1 MQFNLDANEINF
13 IIQVLGQLPTSSGAY
28 PLVVKIQQQVEA
40 QQSQDEVKSEQLKQL
55 GRKPCKNFTIGCY
68 QGSVRCL
75 AFYLMQY
82 GER

>member
-40 QQSQDEVKSEQLKQL
+40 QQQKDEVKSE
-55 GRKPCKNFTIGCY
+55 
-68 QGSVRCL
+68 
-75 AFYLMQY
+75 
-82 GER
+82 